1 MVKNKPA
8 KGLIVFVLL
17 LLASSMQA
25 QTLKYLVLLKDK
37 NNSPFSTAQ
46 PEAYLSKR
54 AIQRRQ
60 TQGISLSTQDLPVNP
75 AYTKSI
81 QATGAKVWY
90 TSRWM
95 NAVLIE
101 ATTNQLN
108 QVLAL
113 SFVKGIEG
121 NRPLKLNHTPTG
133 SLRQGYKFATEAESP
148 NFGLANTQN
157 KMLGVDVL
165 HQNGYTGE
173 GILIGVLDSGFQNA
187 SAMLA
192 FNHLFTGN
200 KIVATYDFVQ
210 NEKSVYEDDTHGTH
224 VLSCL
229 AAQLS
234 NTYIGTAPQAS
245 YLLLRTEDVATESVL
260 EEVNWL
266 VAAEYADSV
275 GVDMISSSLGYTTF
289 DDASTNHTYSDLNG
303 KTTIVARAA
312 TWAAAKGIICVV
324 SAGNEGADAWRYIGS
339 PADADSILAV
349 GAVNSLQNYAIFSSI
364 GPSADGRIKPD
375 VVAMGQSVAIVNTL
389 GSVSTA
395 SGTSFSA
402 PILCGM
408 VADLWQASPK
418 LKAQELITFV
428 KKSGNLYNSPTAQLG
443 YGIPSASAVMLMNQ
457 KVASEAKAFIFP
469 NPTTDAVKIILN
481 TAETS
486 FNYPFRLIDHLG
498 NTVMTGNCNSAIT
511 TLSLAQV
518 ARGMFFLKISLPNE
532 DLTLKII
539 KN

>member
-1 MVKNKPA
+1 MVKNKRA

-17 LLASSMQA
+17 LLASSIRA

-37 NNSPFSTAQ
+37 NNSPFSTTQ
-46 PEAYLSKR
+46 PDAYLSKR

-60 TQGISLSTQDLPVNP
+60 KQSIALTTQDLPVNP
-75 AYTKSI
+75 AYVKGI
-81 QATGAKVWY
+81 EATGAKVWY

-95 NAVLIE
+95 NAILIE
-101 ATTNQLN
+101 ATTSQLN

-113 SFVKGIEG
+113 NFVKGLEG
-121 NRPLKLNHTPTG
+121 KYPLKANAIASG
-133 SLRQGYKFATEAESP
+133 ALRKAYKFASEADAP
-148 NFGLANTQN
+148 NFGLAATQN

-173 GILIGVLDSGFQNA
+173 GILIGVFDSGFQNA

-192 FNHLFTGN
+192 FNHLFTNN
-200 KIVATYDFVQ
+200 KIVGTYDFVQ
-210 NEKSVYEDDTHGTH
+210 NEKSVYEDDAHGTH

-229 AAQLS
+229 AGLLPNAFV
-234 NTYIGTAPQAS
+234 GTAPQAS
-245 YLLLRTEDVATESVL
+245 YLLVRTEDVATESVL

-266 VAAEYADSV
+266 MAAEYADSV

-289 DDASTNHTYSDLNG
+289 DDARTDHTYADLDG
-303 KTTIVARAA
+303 KTTIAARAA
-312 TWAAAKGIICVV
+312 TWAAARGIICVV

-364 GPSADGRIKPD
+364 GPSADGRVKPD
-375 VVAMGQSVAIVNTL
+375 VVAMGQSVAIVNTA
-389 GSVSTA
+389 GSVSSA

-408 VADLWQASPK
+408 VADLWQAYPT
-418 LKAQELITFV
+418 LKAQELMSFV
-428 KKSGNLYNSPTAQLG
+428 RKSANFYNNPTPQLG

-457 KVASEAKAFIFP
+457 KVASENKAFLFP
-469 NPTTDAVKIILN
+469 NPTTDAVKVILN

-486 FNYPFRLIDHLG
+486 FSYPFRLIDHLG
-498 NTVMTGNCNSAIT
+498 NTVMTGHCSSAIT

-518 ARGMFFLKISLPNE
+518 SRGIFFLKISLPNE
-532 DLTLKII
+532 DLILKII